1 MSDDTPPPTSAPTPA
16 GNQNL
21 IIGLVLG
28 AAVLLIFILA
38 LNMRDKGIG
47 VTGGAPSEVETLR
60 KELKNRRSFIN
71 EERRRM
77 GLPPLGDEVAGQSV
91 EALAARINNDSTDL
105 VTMVRQMQ
113 ILLAEEEQ
121 RLAEADT
128 TFAALTRQNTDLL
141 TQVAQLQ
148 GSAQD
153 AESLRI
159 RLANA
164 QSLYETAQERIA
176 DLQEQIAG
184 TPIKSEMDNLRQQ
197 LENTLANRDKLQ
209 TEVVVLRDESK
220 TLRAE
225 NNELRYELQKTRA
238 ELSRTRLFVDSADK
252 LPAAAKTLFVR
263 LAELE
268 TLNGPELTAEYA
280 KIGTQLKARVLDTID
295 FQSGSSRINLD
306 KAQETRLAV
315 QASGEKSFFL
325 IVGYASKTGDFQ
337 TNQKLSAE
345 RATTIASV
353 VDFNKKSTQNVQAVF
368 LSQTDRFSPTDVQ
381 KNHICEIWEIQE

>member
-1 MSDDTPPPTSAPTPA
+1 MSDDTPPPSSAPTPA

-21 IIGLVLG
+21 IIGLILG
-28 AAVLLIFILA
+28 AGVLLLFILV
-38 LNMRDKGIG
+38 LNMRDQGIG
-47 VTGGAPSEVETLR
+47 GTGSSSEVETLR
-60 KELKNRRSFIN
+60 KELESRRSFIN

-77 GLPPLGDEVAGQSV
+77 GLPPLGDDVASESV
-91 EALAARINNDSTDL
+91 EALAARISTDSTDL

-113 ILLAEEEQ
+113 AVIAEKEQ
-121 RLAEADT
+121 RLAGTDT
-128 TFAALTRQNTDLL
+128 TIAALTKQSTDLR

-153 AESLRI
+153 AESLRN

-164 QSLYETAQERIA
+164 QSLYETAQKRAA
-176 DLQEQIAG
+176 DLQAQLAG
-184 TPIKSEMDNLRQQ
+184 TPNKAEMTNLRQQ
-197 LENTLANRDKLQ
+197 LENTLAERDKLQ
-209 TEVVVLRDESK
+209 TEVVALRDEVK
-220 TLRAE
+220 TLRSD

-252 LPAAAKTLFVR
+252 LPAAAKALFVR
-263 LAELE
+263 LAEFE
-268 TLNGPELTAEYA
+268 TLEGAELAAEYA
-280 KIGTQLKARVLDTID
+280 KVNTELRARVVDTID
-295 FQSGSSRINLD
+295 FQTGSSRINLD

-315 QASGEKSFFL
+315 QASGENSFFL

-368 LSQTDRFSPTDVQ
+368 LAQTDRFSADNAL
-381 KNHICEIWEIQE
+381 KNQICEIWEIRE

>member
-28 AAVLLIFILA
+28 AAVLLLFILA

-113 ILLAEEEQ
+113 ILLAEKEQ
-121 RLAEADT
+121 RLAGADT

-159 RLANA
+159 RLAKA

-184 TPIKSEMDNLRQQ
+184 TPIKSEMDKLRQQ

-252 LPAAAKTLFVR
+252 LPAAAKALFVR

-268 TLNGPELTAEYA
+268 TLNGPELAAEYA

-306 KAQETRLAV
+306 KAQETRLTV

>member
-28 AAVLLIFILA
+28 AAVLLLFILA

-91 EALAARINNDSTDL
+91 EALATRINNDSTDL

>member
-28 AAVLLIFILA
+28 AAVLLLFILA
-38 LNMRDKGIG
+38 LNMKDKGIG

-113 ILLAEEEQ
+113 ILLAEKEQ
-121 RLAEADT
+121 RLAGADT

-159 RLANA
+159 RLAKA

-184 TPIKSEMDNLRQQ
+184 TPIKSEMDKLRQQ

-252 LPAAAKTLFVR
+252 LPAAAKALFVR

-268 TLNGPELTAEYA
+268 TLNGPELAAEYA

-306 KAQETRLAV
+306 KAQETRLTV

>member
-28 AAVLLIFILA
+28 AAVLLLFILA

-113 ILLAEEEQ
+113 ILLAEKEQ
-121 RLAEADT
+121 RLAGADT

-184 TPIKSEMDNLRQQ
+184 TPIKSEMDKLRQQ

-268 TLNGPELTAEYA
+268 TLNGPELAAEYA

>member
-28 AAVLLIFILA
+28 AAVLLLFILA
-38 LNMRDKGIG
+38 LNMKDKGIG

-113 ILLAEEEQ
+113 ILLAEKEQ
-121 RLAEADT
+121 RLAGADT

-159 RLANA
+159 RLAKA

-184 TPIKSEMDNLRQQ
+184 TPIKSEMDKLRQQ

-268 TLNGPELTAEYA
+268 TLNGPELAAEYA

-306 KAQETRLAV
+306 KAQETRLTV

>member
-28 AAVLLIFILA
+28 AAVLLLFILA

>member
-91 EALAARINNDSTDL
+91 EALATRINNDSTDL